1 MTACQPGGRIT
12 PVLVAGTHL
21 PMLSCR
27 GLKGGTQMRQL
38 AVSAVVLLAALLAA
52 CSGSGSTAQGSP
64 ASAKPAAAV
73 TASPAPRASSPLE
86 GTWRSGKVTEPEWV
100 RWYKAAG
107 GTDVLWNGR
116 RYGSV
121 TAAGKAFFD
130 QLGYGARRY
139 AVITIRF
146 KSGYMAEF
154 DSGDGGPAVLGDR
167 QSYTISGG
175 RTLALTSRIPPPC
188 VGVYKFRV
196 TGRRLRLHVVKQCT
210 GPLVGPFPTTIYAS
224 FPYTKVS

>member
-1 MTACQPGGRIT
+1 
-12 PVLVAGTHL
+12 
-21 PMLSCR
+21 
-27 GLKGGTQMRQL
+27 MRQV
-38 AVSAVVLLAALLAA
+38 AVSAAMLMAALLAA
-52 CSGSGSTAQGSP
+52 CSGAGSTTAQGGP
-64 ASAKPAAAV
+64 TPAKPVAAV
-73 TASPAPRASSPLE
+73 TASPAPPAASPLE

-107 GTDVLWNGR
+107 GTDVLWNGH

-121 TAAGKAFFD
+121 TAAGKAFFG

-146 KSGYMAEF
+146 QSGYFAEF
-154 DSGDGGPAVLGDR
+154 ESGDGRPAVQGDD
-167 QSYTISGG
+167 QTYTISSG
-175 RTLALTSRIPPPC
+175 RTLTMTFNGSAPC
-188 VGVYKFRV
+188 TGVYTFRV

>member
-1 MTACQPGGRIT
+1 
-12 PVLVAGTHL
+12 
-21 PMLSCR
+21 
-27 GLKGGTQMRQL
+27 MRQM
-38 AVSAVVLLAALLAA
+38 AVSAAMLITALLAA
-52 CSGSGSTAQGSP
+52 CSGAGSTPAQGGP
-64 ASAKPAAAV
+64 TSAKPVAAV
-73 TASPAPRASSPLE
+73 TASPARRLASPLE

-121 TAAGKAFFD
+121 AAAGKAFFA
-130 QLGYGARRY
+130 QMGTGARRF

-146 KSGYMAEF
+146 QSGYMAEF

-167 QSYTISGG
+167 QSYAISGG
-175 RTLALTSRIPPPC
+175 RTLTLTSRIPPPC
-188 VGVYKFRV
+188 IGSYTFRV
-196 TGRRLRLHVVKQCT
+196 TGRRLRLHVVKQCM
-210 GPLVGPFPTTIYAS
+210 GPLVGPFPTTLYAS